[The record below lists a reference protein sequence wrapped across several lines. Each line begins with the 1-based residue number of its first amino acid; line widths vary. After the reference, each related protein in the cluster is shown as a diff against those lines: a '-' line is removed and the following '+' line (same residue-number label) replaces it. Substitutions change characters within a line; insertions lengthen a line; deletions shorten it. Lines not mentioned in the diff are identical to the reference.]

1 MKPKTFLKIWDLAY
15 PVLLY
20 YVVSNIVMSLVILAL
35 GITES
40 NYAVYYTMLQ
50 TIAAA
55 VSLPVLYR
63 FYRKDQMLFTV
74 FHQRTQNALK
84 ETSRRQ
90 KIVSGFL
97 VFLCGALSGAVLN
110 HLIGAVGLERLSPG
124 YQNVTAHFF
133 AGDIFFEILGVGI
146 LVPVVE
152 ELLYRGIVYGRLSD
166 WIGIPGGAVISALI
180 FGGLHMNV
188 VQFLYAG
195 LMGLLLVFFL
205 EKTHN
210 LYGAILGHV
219 GANLLTVLR
228 VETGILDWIEKS
240 PVLFWGCTLVMAAVS
255 LGIIGLLLG
264 KFSLKSLRMDN
275 GKKNP

>member
-1 MKPKTFLKIWDLAY
+1 MKHNSFLKIWDIAY

-20 YVVSNIVMSLVILAL
+20 YVVSNIIMSLAVLAL
-35 GITES
+35 GITEI
-40 NYAVYYTMLQ
+40 NYAANYTMLQ
-50 TIAAA
+50 TMAAA

-63 FYRKDQMLFTV
+63 FYRKDQLLFTV
-74 FHQRTQNALK
+74 FHQRTGNAFK
-84 ETSRRQ
+84 ATSRRQ
-90 KIVSGFL
+90 KLVFGLL
-97 VFLCGALSGAVLN
+97 VFLCGALSGLVLN
-110 HLIGAVGLERLSPG
+110 HLIGAIGLEGMSPG

-133 AGDIFFEILGVGI
+133 AGDIFFEVLGVGI

-166 WIGIPGGAVISALI
+166 WVGIPKAAVISTLI

-188 VQFLYAG
+188 VQLLYAG

-210 LYGAILGHV
+210 LYGAVLGHM

-228 VETGILDWIEKS
+228 VETGCLDWMERS
-240 PVLFWGCTLVMAAVS
+240 PAVFWGCTLGMAAVS
-255 LGIIGLLLG
+255 LGIIGFLQG
-264 KFSLKSLRMDN
+264 KLWAKEQ
-275 GKKNP
+275 KEQE

>member
-1 MKPKTFLKIWDLAY
+1 MKNHSFFKIWDIAY

-20 YVVSNIVMSLVILAL
+20 YVVSNIVMSLAILAL
-35 GITES
+35 GIRED
-40 NYAVYYTMLQ
+40 NYAASYTMLQ
-50 TIAAA
+50 TMAAA

-74 FHQRTQNALK
+74 FHQRTHNAFQ

-90 KIVSGFL
+90 KIVFGLL
-97 VFLCGALSGAVLN
+97 VFLCGALMGLVLN
-110 HLIGAVGLERLSPG
+110 HLIGAVGLEGMSPG

-133 AGDIFFEILGVGI
+133 AGDVFFEVLGVGI
-146 LVPVVE
+146 LVPIVE

-166 WIGIPGGAVISALI
+166 WIGIPGAAVISTLI

-188 VQFLYAG
+188 VQLLYAG

-210 LYGAILGHV
+210 LYGAVLGHI

-228 VETGILDWIEKS
+228 VETGCLDWMERS
-240 PVLFWGCTLVMAAVS
+240 PVVFWGCTFGMAVVN
-255 LGIIGLLLG
+255 LGIMGYLHG
-264 KFSLKSLRMDN
+264 RFFF
-275 GKKNP
+275 KKRRK